1 MTSSVQRLL
10 ELPRYASDGPHA
22 IKPGFDRI
30 ESILEYMGRPDR
42 EMDIALVA
50 GTNGKGSTASM
61 MAACL
66 TSAGYKTALQTS
78 PHLLRINERMRVNG
92 SDAPQDWLERA
103 AAST

>member
-78 PHLLRINERMRVNG
+78 P
-92 SDAPQDWLERA
+92 AP
-103 AAST
+103 STHQ